1 MKIDFTDEDN
11 GTLEGTEEEM
21 AHVYSQGISF
31 MMLKGLYNMSDSEAI
46 SAFKTYAELHL
57 KVDVPKDDKE
67 DEWAYWTPGDVK

>member
-1 MKIDFTDEDN
+1 MKIDIKDDGVCEF
-11 GTLEGTEEEM
+11 EGNEEGM